1 MAEDFESYWKDIR
14 RKAPA
19 DPGTPE
25 ADIMAKAERVFHFV
39 QANLPKG
46 TPDHVLEDVSV
57 QLMHLPETNLDDLFL
72 HPDKL
77 PREFV
82 SRGGIILGQPEYMG
96 TMPVRTEV
104 TVLSADPPREPID
117 WTVHE
122 MTDEDIAE
130 ENSPENVERRARE
143 RADLSPEVRSFET
156 THAVL
161 YPPRPPEDTPEG
173 MYAWPRSQGWM
184 TLTVLPELTGRP
196 WNNAA
201 ANFLVCLRPSAV
213 RVTYGSI
220 TLDSYNWRVTVYLNQ
235 NGTIRRITQ
244 EVEVGLTGFR
254 NGHDASLY
262 LAHEDDHLER
272 PIPNMIV
279 NPRALAQL
287 NLDPE
292 DE

>member
-1 MAEDFESYWKDIR
+1 MVDDFESYWKDVR

-19 DPGTPE
+19 DSDVSE
-25 ADIMAKAERVFHFV
+25 AVMEKAERVFRFV
-39 QANLPKG
+39 KANLPKG
-46 TPDHVLEDVSV
+46 TPDQTLEDVSV
-57 QLMHLPETNLDDLFL
+57 QLMHLSEFNLDDLFL

-82 SRGGIILGQPEYMG
+82 SRGGIILGQPEYVG
-96 TMPVRTEV
+96 TMPIRTEV
-104 TVLSADPPREPID
+104 TVLAADPPREPVG

-130 ENSPENVERRARE
+130 ENSPENVERRAQE
-143 RADLSPEVRSFET
+143 RGGLDPEIRSFET
-156 THAVL
+156 THAAL
-161 YPPRPPEDTPEG
+161 YPPHHPEGTPEG
-173 MYAWPRSQGWM
+173 MCAWPRSHGWM
-184 TLTVLPELTGRP
+184 SLRVLPELTGRP

-213 RVTYGSI
+213 RVTYGSV
-220 TLDSYNWRVTVYLNQ
+220 TLDSMSWRVTVHLNQ
-235 NGTIRRITQ
+235 NGTIRRIEQ

-262 LAHEDDHLER
+262 LAHEDDYLKH
-272 PIPNMIV
+272 PVPNMIV

-287 NLDPE
+287 RLDTE
-292 DE
+292 DD

>member
-1 MAEDFESYWKDIR
+1 MADDFEPFWADLRRR
-14 RKAPA
+14 RKLPSEP
-19 DPGTPE
+19 DE
-25 ADIMAKAERVFHFV
+25 ELMARVKRVFNFV
-39 QANLPKG
+39 QGALSET
-46 TPDHVLEDVSV
+46 TPSEVLEDISV
-57 QLMHLPETNLDDLFL
+57 QLLGLPEERLADLIL

-77 PREFV
+77 PNEVV
-82 SRGGIILGQPEYMG
+82 SRGGIILGRPEYVG

-104 TVLSADPPREPID
+104 TVLSADPPREPIG
-117 WTVHE
+117 WTAYE

-130 ENSPENVERRARE
+130 ENSPENTERRAQE

-156 THAVL
+156 THAAP
-161 YPPRPPEDTPEG
+161 YPPHPPEDTPEG
-173 MYAWPRSQGWM
+173 MYSWPRAHGWM
-184 TLTVLPELTGRP
+184 TLDVLPELVGRP

-213 RVTYGSI
+213 RVTYGSV

-262 LAHEDDHLER
+262 LAHEDDHLDR
-272 PIPNMIV
+272 PVPNVIV
-279 NPRALAQL
+279 NPRALSRL
-287 NLDPE
+287 NFDPE
-292 DE
+292 D